1 VVLTLQ
7 KNGVGSGH
15 ASLEVSLVSSQSTV
29 TSAFATS
36 PMKLLTPRS
45 RGRSV
50 WAFTSSFGGGLVA
63 GDQTRLDLVL
73 RSETKCF
80 VGTQASTKIYRNP
93 HSRPCGHVT
102 EARLE
107 PGALLVFAP
116 DPIQTFSESSYAQAQ
131 TFHLAPDAGLAFV
144 DWFSAGRAARGE
156 RWAFTRFAS
165 RSEVSFDDHRV
176 FLDSLCLDPSDGD
189 FDCPCRAGRF
199 NCVAVL
205 ALLGAPLRE
214 VAARVVES
222 VSVRPVERRS
232 PTICSASPH
241 AHGAVLRVAGE
252 KVEAV
257 ARELHRHLALL
268 APLLGDDPWKRKW

>member
-7 KNGVGSGH
+7 KNGIGSGH

-73 RSETKCF
+73 GRETKCF
-80 VGTQASTKIYRNP
+80 IGTQASTKIYRNP

-116 DPIQTFSESSYAQAQ
+116 IRYKRFPNRVMRK
-131 TFHLAPDAGLAFV
+131 HRL
-144 DWFSAGRAARGE
+144 
-156 RWAFTRFAS
+156 FTS
-165 RSEVSFDDHRV
+165 RRM
-176 FLDSLCLDPSDGD
+176 PGW
-189 FDCPCRAGRF
+189 
-199 NCVAVL
+199 
-205 ALLGAPLRE
+205 
-214 VAARVVES
+214 
-222 VSVRPVERRS
+222 RS
-232 PTICSASPH
+232 
-241 AHGAVLRVAGE
+241 
-252 KVEAV
+252 
-257 ARELHRHLALL
+257 
-268 APLLGDDPWKRKW
+268 